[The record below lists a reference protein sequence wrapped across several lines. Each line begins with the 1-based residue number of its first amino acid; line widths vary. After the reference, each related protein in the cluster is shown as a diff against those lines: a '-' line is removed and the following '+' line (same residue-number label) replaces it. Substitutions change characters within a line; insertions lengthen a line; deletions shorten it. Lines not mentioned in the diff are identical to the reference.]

1 MLKVLVPSL
10 LVALPA
16 VVLPLRPVEGAPM
29 LVYAPRAQGLA
40 AGVLARA
47 DARLVRA
54 YAREDLMVVMDAT
67 PGLVRRLYAAG
78 ATLVLFAP
86 LRAGCPI

>member
-1 MLKVLVPSL
+1 MFKVLAPGL

-16 VVLPLRPVEGAPM
+16 IVLPMLPQEGAPM
-29 LVYAPRAQGLA
+29 LVYAPRAEGLA

-47 DARLVRA
+47 DARLMRA
-54 YAREDLMVVMDAT
+54 FEREDLMVVMDGA
-67 PGLVRRLYAAG
+67 PGLVRRLYDAG

-86 LRAGCPI
+86 RRAGCHT